1 MKLLRTIVLLVAASA
16 FASAC
21 QRRGEISE
29 AEAAVLEDRANRV
42 NARLAG
48 HEIDTTES
56 GILAR
61 WVLPAELKEISGLA
75 VTANG
80 NLLAH
85 NDEQGRVFVIDPKR
99 GVVVKQFMLGKGDLR
114 GDFEA
119 IAVSDA
125 EIFMLVSN
133 GTIYRFREGGD
144 GQSVAYT
151 TIDTK
156 LGRECEFEG
165 IAIDRARQ
173 IVLMPCKNV
182 SKKGPKGQLV
192 IYRWSLQ
199 GGPMQKPSMLT
210 VPLTLLIGPNGWRS
224 LHPSDMAIDPVTK
237 NYVMI
242 ASQEKALIEITPE
255 GDVVSA
261 RPLPE
266 ASEQAEGIAITNDG
280 ILIISD
286 EGNRSLATITLYRWP
301 LPPTAGVSV
310 TTPVSEAN
318 PTDPAIL
325 LNPKNLA
332 EQRR

>member
-1 MKLLRTIVLLVAASA
+1 MKLFRIVALLITATAIAA
-16 FASAC
+16 AC
-21 QRRGEISE
+21 ERRGEISE
-29 AEAAVLEDRANRV
+29 AEAAELAAREKRLA
-42 NARLAG
+42 ARLAG
-48 HEIDTTES
+48 HEVDTTGS

-119 IAVSDA
+119 IAVSGS

-133 GTIYRFREGGD
+133 GTIYRFREGSD
-144 GQSVAYT
+144 GQSVPYT

-165 IAIDRARQ
+165 IAVDRADGM
-173 IVLMPCKNV
+173 VLLPCKNV

-192 IYRWSLQ
+192 IYRWSLK
-199 GGPMQKPSMLT
+199 GGPMQQPSMLT
-210 VPLTLLIGPNGWRS
+210 VPLSLLIGPNGWKS
-224 LHPSDMAIDPVTK
+224 LHVSDMAIDPETK

-242 ASQEKALIEITPE
+242 ASQEKAIVQITPGGE
-255 GDVVSA
+255 VVDS

-266 ASEQAEGIAITNDG
+266 PSEQAEGLAITNDG
-280 ILIISD
+280 ILAISD
-286 EGNRSLATITLYRWP
+286 EGNRSLATITLYSWP
-301 LPPTAGVSV
+301 LSAPATTARL
-310 TTPVSEAN
+310 TTP
-318 PTDPAIL
+318 
-325 LNPKNLA
+325 A
-332 EQRR
+332 EEPR